1 MDQLTGPVVTL
12 GLFALTQFAYL
23 LWMLSKLS
31 STVESHA
38 RQLEAIRNYEIPQN
52 IAVLRQQFTDMYNRL
67 ERIETKLDRAHN
79 SIGANT

>member
-1 MDQLTGPVVTL
+1 MDPLTGPVVAV
-12 GLFALTQFAYL
+12 GIFALTQFAYL

-38 RQLEAIRNYEIPQN
+38 SQLEAIRNYEIPQN

-67 ERIETKLDRAHN
+67 ERIEAKLDRAHHN
-79 SIGANT
+79 IGTNA

>member
-12 GLFALTQFAYL
+12 GIFALTQFAYL
-23 LWMLSKLS
+23 LWVLSKIS
-31 STVESHA
+31 STVDSHE

-67 ERIETKLDRAHN
+67 ERIEAKLDRVQHN
-79 SIGANT
+79 IGPNT